1 MCVMIGSPGKRIPKN
16 SYVFCIIQYRFSTDE
31 EKWGKSGRVRYKRI
45 GGERAPERERP
56 DGRQATVGSAFAK
69 QNKTRST
76 CSTCKKAATRRP
88 FVCGA
93 YESNFP

>member
-45 GGERAPERERP
+45 GASETPSES
-56 DGRQATVGSAFAK
+56 GRMAAK
-69 QNKTRST
+69 RI
-76 CSTCKKAATRRP
+76 
-88 FVCGA
+88 V
-93 YESNFP
+93 